1 MLDAPEQIVFV
12 PEIAAVGL
20 LFTVNALLLVAV
32 QPLALVTVTLYAPA
46 VETVIAAVVAPL
58 LHKYEV
64 PPEAVKL
71 VLLPEQIVF
80 VPVIA
85 AVGLLFTVSALLL
98 VAVHPFALVTV
109 TLYVPAVPIEIA
121 AVVAPLLHR

>member
-1 MLDAPEQIVFV
+1 M
-12 PEIAAVGL
+12 AAVGL

-58 LHKYEV
+58 LHRYDV

-71 VLLPEQIVF
+71 VLLPVQIVF

-85 AVGLLFTVSALLL
+85 AVGFVFTVNALLL
-98 VAVHPFALVTV
+98 VAVQPFPSVTV
-109 TLYVPAVPIEIA
+109 TL
-121 AVVAPLLHR
+121 

>member
-1 MLDAPEQIVFV
+1 M
-12 PEIAAVGL
+12 AAVGFV
-20 LFTVNALLLVAV
+20 FTVNALLLVAV
-32 QPLALVTVTLYAPA
+32 HPFALVTVTLYVPA
-46 VETVIAAVVAPL
+46 VPIEIAAVVAPL
-58 LHKYEV
+58 VHKYEV

-80 VPVIA
+80 VPVMA
-85 AVGLLFTVSALLL
+85 AVGFVFTVNTLLL

-121 AVVAPLLHR
+121 AVVAPLLHK